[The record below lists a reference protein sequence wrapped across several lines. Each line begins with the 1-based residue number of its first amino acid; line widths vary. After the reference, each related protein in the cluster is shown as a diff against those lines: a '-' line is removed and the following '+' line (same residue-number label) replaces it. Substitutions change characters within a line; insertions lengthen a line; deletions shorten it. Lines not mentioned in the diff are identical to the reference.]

1 MYIGMGAL
9 ERGTHEFS
17 GLIRSAM
24 NPYKL
29 TWGSHC
35 LLWEL
40 LGPPYRKPSFS
51 KLPLTM
57 GLASR
62 PNQSS
67 KMEV

>member
-1 MYIGMGAL
+1 MYIGMGAPF
-9 ERGTHEFS
+9 EGTHAFS
-17 GLIRSAM
+17 GLIRSKM

-40 LGPPYRKPSFS
+40 LGPVYRNPSFS

-67 KMEV
+67 TMVV